1 MALKAKYKTIIY
13 TAILTTPFIGLFGI
27 TPIIMPIVMQYTG
40 HDRVVMHRILEAR
53 EKLLQQSSPATFP
66 FRPENSLVPFLI
78 ITLQVTLI
86 WLQNI
91 LLLIYGSR
99 LFSGKNFGNVLR
111 FVLSY
116 IITVAIAVFIRK
128 TIFHPGFLLREQRSF
143 DMLMPIISA
152 AATNTIVLIIMQLL
166 LIRYSE
172 TQVRIENA
180 ELKMQHIQAEHE
192 KLLHQL
198 QPHFLFNSLNALK
211 TLIKRNTKEAEDYL
225 VKLSEF
231 LRFSLSHNEHTVV
244 LLQEETQF
252 SLTYLQMQ
260 KTRFGESLLYEINVP
275 EAIAA
280 QKKVPV
286 FSLQLLV
293 ENCLKHNKFTQE
305 QPLKITVYLEDN
317 YLVVSN
323 NMQSRE
329 QVEAPP
335 GVGLANL
342 SQRYKYLAGEDVKIE
357 QTENRFTVYL
367 KLL

>member
-1 MALKAKYKTIIY
+1 MALNPKYKTIIY

-27 TPIIMPIVMQYTG
+27 TPIIAPIIMQHSGPPRFPMQPG
-40 HDRVVMHRILEAR
+40 HPMQIP
-53 EKLLQQSSPATFP
+53 LQQQNHFI
-66 FRPENSLVPFLI
+66 PFLI
-78 ITLQVTLI
+78 VTLQVALV

-91 LLLIYGSR
+91 LLLIYSGR
-99 LFSGKNFGNVLR
+99 LFPAKNFGNAIR

-116 IITVAIAVFIRK
+116 VITAAIALIIRE
-128 TIFHPGFLLREQRSF
+128 TIFHPVHFMRERNSF
-143 DMLMPIISA
+143 DILMPVISA
-152 AATNTIVLIIMQLL
+152 FATNTIVLIVMQLL

-211 TLIKRNTKEAEDYL
+211 TLIKRDAGEAEDYL
-225 VKLSEF
+225 IKLSDF
-231 LRFSLSHNEHTVV
+231 LRFSLEHHEQAVV
-244 LLQEETQF
+244 LLTEELKF

-260 KTRFGESLLYEINVP
+260 KTRFASSLFYEVDIP
-275 EAIAA
+275 ENIATE
-280 QKKVPV
+280 KKVPV
-286 FSLQLLV
+286 FSLQLLL
-293 ENCLKHNKFTQE
+293 ENCLKHNTFTQE
-305 QPLKITVYLEDN
+305 QPLTINIFYKDD

-323 NMQSRE
+323 NIQYRKQTE
-329 QVEAPP
+329 VTP

-342 SQRYKYLAGEDVKIE
+342 SKRYKYLADEAVKIE
-357 QTENRFTVYL
+357 QTESRFTVYL

>member
-1 MALKAKYKTIIY
+1 MTLKAKYKTIIY

-27 TPIIMPIVMQYTG
+27 TPIINPIIMQYSGPPQYPMHPG
-40 HDRVVMHRILEAR
+40 HPMQI
-53 EKLLQQSSPATFP
+53 P
-66 FRPENSLVPFLI
+66 FRQQNHFIPFLI
-78 ITLQVTLI
+78 VTLQVALI

-91 LLLIYGSR
+91 LLLIYGTR
-99 LFSGKNFGNVLR
+99 LFSVKKSGNAIR
-111 FVLSY
+111 FILSY
-116 IITVAIAVFIRK
+116 AITAAIALIVRK
-128 TIFHPGFLLREQRSF
+128 VIFHPGPFPFPEERNSF
-143 DMLMPIISA
+143 EVLMPVISA
-152 AATNTIVLIIMQLL
+152 AATNTIILIIIQLL

-244 LLQEETQF
+244 LLQEEMQF

-260 KTRFGESLLYEINVP
+260 KTRFGESLFYEMNISEN
-275 EAIAA
+275 IAA

-305 QPLKITVYLEDN
+305 QPLKITIYSEDN

-329 QVEAPP
+329 QAEAPS

-357 QTENRFTVYL
+357 QTENHFTVYL